1 LMTGLSKPKLLRV
14 DQLGQARRMILSV
27 QDGGDGNR
35 NDLADWVDGKLFLK
49 RE

>member
-1 LMTGLSKPKLLRV
+1 
-14 DQLGQARRMILSV
+14 V

-35 NDLADWVDGKLFLK
+35 NDLADWVDGKLFLR